1 MTSPVEKFLR
11 RDFKKKSFEFD
22 GDKMLFAGLLL
33 FIAALIIH
41 HTVEPTMGQIQ
52 GLLTPEAHA
61 AELHDLDAICAY
73 AGLYPEK
80 ITNLKDLQVE
90 CANNG
95 TPVQML

>member
-1 MTSPVEKFLR
+1 MFKDYGFTLQEKKALTRKGREMDTTPYFV
-11 RDFKKKSFEFD
+11 
-22 GDKMLFAGLLL
+22 
-33 FIAALIIH
+33 FIAVILLTACLIHRYI
-41 HTVEPTMGQIQ
+41 EPSMGRLI
-52 GLLTPEAHA
+52 TPEAHA

-80 ITNLKDLQVE
+80 ITNLKDLQIE